1 MFLPLQKGE
10 KAIYPFGIYAE
21 PQRVKNHDGKVG
33 IFMQELVT
41 GTSIRYIVELDKK
54 ARERVAQARRQA
66 EEIDF
71 EAENKKKQMISEYKE
86 NAEESLRIMEEAYRA
101 ETDEKIT
108 QIEADKNKKIENFD
122 KALSDNRERLADQ
135 VFEAVTG
142 KKRRK

>member
-1 MFLPLQKGE
+1 MFLLLKKGE
-10 KAIYPFGIYAE
+10 KAIYPFGIRAE
-21 PQRVKNHDGKVG
+21 PRRVKNYKGKVG

-54 ARERVAQARRQA
+54 ARERVAEARRQA